1 MKSFMSRSLF
11 FLIGSLLIGSLAGFY
26 SHATQSEDPEKDTAP
41 RVVTQLIINA
51 LNECKWSLRSTERPV
66 VYLDQSARIIQSNE
80 KAIAQY
86 KKFRNQALAKDNA
99 LVQQNWGEKISE
111 CNARLPAQLAKYKQ
125 QYHLAVN
132 QETIENMT
140 QAYAFGYSKLFNNML
155 SALNKIQNGYLT
167 LSDASKALFKVKPD
181 DSQCRF
187 ESMIDENAVYV
198 CPGSFVIALK
208 EEKDVNY
215 IQGTQLPAGYYIL
228 TGTKNFTTILGGQK
242 QAFIFKQLSP
252 LPKDNHAS

>member
-1 MKSFMSRSLF
+1 
-11 FLIGSLLIGSLAGFY
+11 
-26 SHATQSEDPEKDTAP
+26 
-41 RVVTQLIINA
+41 
-51 LNECKWSLRSTERPV
+51 
-66 VYLDQSARIIQSNE
+66 
-80 KAIAQY
+80 
-86 KKFRNQALAKDNA
+86 
-99 LVQQNWGEKISE
+99 
-111 CNARLPAQLAKYKQ
+111 
-125 QYHLAVN
+125 
-132 QETIENMT
+132 MT

-228 TGTKNFTTILGGQK
+228 TGTKT
-242 QAFIFKQLSP
+242 SP
-252 LPKDNHAS
+252 QFWVVKNKLLFSNNSLRYRKIITLPE